1 MGGEGEKYMRLSE
14 GVPRG
19 RIVELYN
26 PDMFNEREEVIVF
39 IRDDFNRT
47 YTSMREQID
56 YINKTDL
63 NLDRGEEWKLIG
75 YWPKIME
82 KVQILD
88 AHIDALFG
96 NEPVQCYLDAYMYS
110 TIESSKKNHAS
121 SESKVSVKW

>member
-1 MGGEGEKYMRLSE
+1 MRLSE

-26 PDMFNEREEVIVF
+26 PDMFNEHEEVIVF
-39 IRDDFNRT
+39 IRDEFNRT

-56 YINKTDL
+56 YINKADL
-63 NLDRGEEWKLIG
+63 NLDRSEEWKLVG

-88 AHIDALFG
+88 AGMDALFR

-110 TIESSKKNHAS
+110 AIGCFEKNDAPSK
-121 SESKVSVKW
+121 SKVSVKW